1 MPNFAWFRNLSV
13 IAVACL
19 LAGLLVSHVA
29 VDAQD
34 ANPAVVEA
42 GHYASL
48 QEAFDAVPVSGGLV
62 RLPPGRFEIS
72 EPLVLSRGDVRLE
85 GAGAATHI
93 VNLNELG
100 EPALILQSSL
110 FDPEASGRDN
120 RRYSV
125 WRVQLANFRI
135 SGNPKSGDGV
145 LARYIDE
152 IYIEGLSIDHHGAN
166 GIHLLEC
173 YEDPRI
179 ADSIMTYNG
188 ASGLLVEGSHDI
200 VVNAN
205 QFEEN
210 LDAVRVTDSFNL
222 CMNANNIDDHLRH
235 GVVIE
240 NTYGSVLSGNMIEEC
255 AGTAIIL
262 DRDVYGVTISA
273 NVIAHNNGGGV
284 DLRDAWGSTVSAN
297 TFTINPEWSV
307 RIGPDSG
314 RIAVTGNNFSNSF
327 LGQGTKREEE
337 YDVEW
342 PQKGY
347 ARGVL
352 LERTQAVTLTG
363 NIFSGMIGPAVRGLG
378 DLSGIVLSANVA
390 SDLNRKSGAGE
401 TFVFDN
407 RSGVRIAP

>member
-235 GVVIE
+235 GGVIE

>member
-1 MPNFAWFRNLSV
+1 MPNFAWFRKLFV
-13 IAVACL
+13 IAVACV
-19 LAGLLVSHVA
+19 LAGLLINPVA

-34 ANPAVVEA
+34 TNPAVVEA
-42 GHYASL
+42 GDYASL
-48 QEAFDAVPVSGGLV
+48 QKAFDAVPVSGGLI

-100 EPALILQSSL
+100 EPAVILQSSL

-120 RRYSV
+120 RRNSV

-352 LERTQAVTLTG
+352 LERTRAVTLTG

-401 TFVFDN
+401 TFDFDN
-407 RSGVRIAP
+407 RSGVRITP

>member
-1 MPNFAWFRNLSV
+1 MNRKARWLA
-13 IAVACL
+13 AVLL
-19 LAGLLVSHVA
+19 LAGGAYLFRTNAQQVGPQT
-29 VDAQD
+29 VDAS
-34 ANPAVVEA
+34 N
-42 GHYASL
+42 YSSL
-48 QEAFDAVPVSGGLV
+48 QEAFDALPPTGGLV
-62 RLPPGRFEIS
+62 RLPPGRFELH
-72 EPLVLSRGDVRLE
+72 EPLVLSIGDVRVE
-85 GAGAATHI
+85 GSGAATHI
-93 VNLNELG
+93 VNLNEDG
-100 EPALILQSSL
+100 QPAMVVQAAS
-110 FDPEASGRDN
+110 FDADASGRQNRDN
-120 RRYSV
+120 PL

-135 SGNPKSGDGV
+135 SGNPKSGDGL
-145 LARYIDE
+145 LARFVNE
-152 IYIEGLSIDHHGAN
+152 IYVEGLSVDHHGAN
-166 GIHLLEC
+166 GIRLDQC

-179 ADSIMTYNG
+179 SDSILTYNS

-235 GVVIE
+235 GVVVE

-255 AGTAIIL
+255 AGAAIIL

-273 NVIAHNNGGGV
+273 NVLAHNNAGGV

-307 RIGPDSG
+307 RIGPNSG

-342 PQKGY
+342 PRKGY

-352 LERTQAVTLTG
+352 LEGARQVTVTG
-363 NIFSGMIGPAVRGLG
+363 NVFSGLIGPAVEGRGALE
-378 DLSGIVLSANVA
+378 DIILSANVA
-390 SDLNRKSGAGE
+390 ADLFRGGGSGE
-401 TFVFDN
+401 PFVFEN
-407 RSGVRIAP
+407 RSGVSIARQP

>member
-1 MPNFAWFRNLSV
+1 MSNFTWFRKLSV
-13 IAVACL
+13 IGVAGAL
-19 LAGLLVSHVA
+19 GWLLVNYVA

-34 ANPAVVEA
+34 SDPALVDA
-42 GHYASL
+42 GDYVTL

-72 EPLVLSRGDVRLE
+72 EPLVLSRGDVRVE
-85 GAGAATHI
+85 GSGAATHI
-93 VNLNELG
+93 VNLNKQG
-100 EPALILQSSL
+100 EPAVILQSRL

-120 RRYSV
+120 RRNSA

-152 IYIEGLSIDHHGAN
+152 VYIEGLSIDHHGAN

-179 ADSIMTYNG
+179 VDSIMTYNA

-255 AGTAIIL
+255 TGTAIIL

-297 TFTINPEWSV
+297 TFTINPEWSI

-327 LGQGTKREEE
+327 LGQGTMREED

-352 LERTQAVTLTG
+352 LERTRAVTLTG
-363 NIFSGMIGPAVRGLG
+363 NIFSGLIGPAVRGVGKLE
-378 DLSGIVLSANVA
+378 DIVLSGNVA
-390 SDLNRKSGAGE
+390 RDLYRKEGDGDAY
-401 TFVFDN
+401 VFEN
-407 RSGVRIAP
+407 GNGVSIRR

>member
-1 MPNFAWFRNLSV
+1 MPNPALFRRISVVVAAATLAWL
-13 IAVACL
+13 IL
-19 LAGLLVSHVA
+19 DHVA

-34 ANPAVVEA
+34 TNPAVVDA
-42 GHYASL
+42 SQHGSL
-48 QEAFDAVPVSGGLV
+48 QEAFNAVPVSGGLV

-72 EPLVLSRGDVRLE
+72 QPLVLSRGDVRIE

-93 VNLNELG
+93 VNLNGQG
-100 EPALILQSSL
+100 EPALILQSSG
-110 FDPEASGRDN
+110 FDSEASSREN
-120 RRYSV
+120 RRNSV
-125 WRVQLANFRI
+125 WRVQLANFRV
-135 SGNPKSGDGV
+135 SGNPKSGDGI
-145 LARYIDE
+145 LARYVDE
-152 IYIEGLSIDHHGAN
+152 IYIEGMSIDHNGAN

-179 ADSIMTYNG
+179 VDSIMTYN
-188 ASGLLVEGSHDI
+188 AESGLLVEASHDI
-200 VVNAN
+200 VVNGN

-222 CMNANNIDDHLRH
+222 CMNGNNIDDHLRH
-235 GVVIE
+235 GVVVE

-255 AGTAIIL
+255 TGTAIIL

-273 NVIAHNNGGGV
+273 NVLAHNNGGGV

-297 TFTINPEWSV
+297 TFTINPEWSI

-363 NIFSGMIGPAVRGLG
+363 NIFAGMIGPAVRGIG
-378 DLSGIVLSANVA
+378 DLSEIVLSANVA
-390 SDLNRKSGAGE
+390 SDLNRKSGTGGSY
-401 TFVFDN
+401 VFDN
-407 RSGVRIAP
+407 RRGVRITP

>member
-188 ASGLLVEGSHDI
+188 ASGLLVEGSHNI

-240 NTYGSVLSGNMIEEC
+240 NTYGSVLSGNMIEER